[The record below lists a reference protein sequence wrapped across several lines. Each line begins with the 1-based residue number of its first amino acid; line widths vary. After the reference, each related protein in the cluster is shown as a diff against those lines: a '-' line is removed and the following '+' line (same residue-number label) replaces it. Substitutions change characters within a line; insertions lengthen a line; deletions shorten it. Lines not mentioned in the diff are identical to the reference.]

1 MRRMPTQLAEAMVIG
16 QTKSAFH
23 PTVVILNQGTAM
35 IPPNPYRIPEAV
47 VAAVTSFAAAAA
59 ATPEVEESN
68 QSQFQSP
75 HHQPH
80 RQLFPRMITTIWP
93 FWTTK
98 TTDLARK
105 MKRC

>member
-1 MRRMPTQLAEAMVIG
+1 MPTQLVEAMVIG

-47 VAAVTSFAAAAA
+47 AAAAVTSFAVVVVEAA
-59 ATPEVEESN
+59 PEEEESN
-68 QSQFQSP
+68 QFQFQSP
-75 HHQPH
+75 HQPH
-80 RQLFPRMITTIWP
+80 RQLFHRMITTIWP

-98 TTDLARK
+98 TIDLARK

>member
-1 MRRMPTQLAEAMVIG
+1 MTRRMPTQLVEAMKVG

-23 PTVVILNQGTAM
+23 PTVVILNQGTAT

-47 VAAVTSFAAAAA
+47 VAAVMSFAVAAA
-59 ATPEVEESN
+59 PEVEESN
-68 QSQFQSP
+68 QPQFQSP
-75 HHQPH
+75 PHQPH

-98 TTDLARK
+98 TIDLARK

>member
-1 MRRMPTQLAEAMVIG
+1 MRRMPTQLVEAMVIG

-35 IPPNPYRIPEAV
+35 IPPNPYRIPEGV
-47 VAAVTSFAAAAA
+47 VAVTSFAAAAA
-59 ATPEVEESN
+59 AAPEVEESK
-68 QSQFQSP
+68 QFPFQSP
-75 HHQPH
+75 HLPH

-98 TTDLARK
+98 TIDLARK
-105 MKRC
+105 TKRC

>member
-1 MRRMPTQLAEAMVIG
+1 MTRRMPTQLVEAMVIG

-23 PTVVILNQGTAM
+23 PTVVILNQGTAT

-47 VAAVTSFAAAAA
+47 VAVTSLAAAAA
-59 ATPEVEESN
+59 PEVEESN

-75 HHQPH
+75 PHQPH

-98 TTDLARK
+98 TIDLARK

>member
-1 MRRMPTQLAEAMVIG
+1 MTRRMPTQLVEAMVIG

-35 IPPNPYRIPEAV
+35 IPTNPYRIPEAV

-59 ATPEVEESN
+59 APEVEESN
-68 QSQFQSP
+68 QFQFQSP
-75 HHQPH
+75 HQPH

>member
-1 MRRMPTQLAEAMVIG
+1 MPTQLVEAMVIG

-35 IPPNPYRIPEAV
+35 IPTNPYRIPEAV
-47 VAAVTSFAAAAA
+47 VAAVTSFAEAAAA
-59 ATPEVEESN
+59 PEVEESN
-68 QSQFQSP
+68 QPQFQSP
-75 HHQPH
+75 PHQPH

-98 TTDLARK
+98 TIDLARK

>member
-1 MRRMPTQLAEAMVIG
+1 MRRMPTQLVEAMVIG

-35 IPPNPYRIPEAV
+35 IPPNPSRIPEAV
-47 VAAVTSFAAAAA
+47 VAVTSLAAAAA
-59 ATPEVEESN
+59 PEVEESN

-75 HHQPH
+75 HQPH

-98 TTDLARK
+98 TIDLARK

>member
-1 MRRMPTQLAEAMVIG
+1 MRRMPTQLVEAMVIG

-47 VAAVTSFAAAAA
+47 VAVTSFAAAAA
-59 ATPEVEESN
+59 PEVEESN

-98 TTDLARK
+98 TIDLARK